1 MQKERRPAV
10 SGEHCLVP
18 GGRGYRPLLR
28 ELTIDAAR
36 DYQPMNAPRL
46 VADVVRHVSMM
57 S

>member
-1 MQKERRPAV
+1 MVAGAYVRIV
-10 SGEHCLVP
+10 SED
-18 GGRGYRPLLR
+18 GYLLR

-46 VADVVRHVSMM
+46 VADVVRHVSTM